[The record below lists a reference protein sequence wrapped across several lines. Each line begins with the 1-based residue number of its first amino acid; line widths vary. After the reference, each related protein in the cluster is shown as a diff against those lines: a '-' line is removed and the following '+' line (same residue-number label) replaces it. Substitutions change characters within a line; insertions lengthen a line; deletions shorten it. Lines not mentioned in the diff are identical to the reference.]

1 MSPIKNNCWRGGIFK
16 KRKCIH
22 SKPAQACLRSNS
34 IILLFNHIIGQKD
47 IECIQK
53 LGQIDKKKMLE
64 RLKFI
69 NFIGDIKH
77 RREIRMIEKTK
88 IKQVLLK
95 SIDFYSLTTNQRSN
109 RRRRKIRKAI
119 KWIAGEKK
127 IHFI

>member
-1 MSPIKNNCWRGGIFK
+1 
-16 KRKCIH
+16 
-22 SKPAQACLRSNS
+22 
-34 IILLFNHIIGQKD
+34 
-47 IECIQK
+47 
-53 LGQIDKKKMLE
+53 MLE